1 MKEMKSEKENF
12 ILRINFNGKRISLKE
27 NQAKHFVK
35 LGIESEK
42 NEKAYEIF
50 NFLAK
55 RDGKTL
61 LDFAKDLKEYKDTSL
76 KQKYLEKVGEDEEL
90 ANLLFESK
98 NSLVNVNLL
107 TDDGFEKVKENFPHI
122 KQIEDLP
129 SEVLVLS
136 ETADISLF
144 DAYLRY
150 IFSQQ
155 QKINNQR
162 LVENQNKSNSTGS
175 LKDNQTDYG
184 FAIFN
189 AMIKGI
195 NK

>member
-1 MKEMKSEKENF
+1 MKEMNSQKENL
-12 ILRINFNGKRISLKE
+12 ILKIEVGGKKISLKE
-27 NQAKHFVK
+27 NQLKHFAK
-35 LGIESEK
+35 LGIEAEK
-42 NEKAYEIF
+42 NKNAYKIF
-50 NFLAK
+50 EFLAK

-61 LDFAKDLKEYKDTSL
+61 ENFAKDLKENSDKSL
-76 KQKYLEKVGEDEEL
+76 KTEFLEKVGEDEEL

-98 NSLVNVNLL
+98 NQKANFEIKIEN
-107 TDDGFEKVKENFPHI
+107 DFEKVKENFPQF
-122 KQIEDLP
+122 KSEEDLP
-129 SEVLVLS
+129 SEVLILS
-136 ETADISLF
+136 QTANISLF

-150 IFSQQ
+150 NFLQQ
-155 QKINNQR
+155 QKIKKQK
-162 LVENQNKSNSTGS
+162 LAENQNKQNSTGS